1 MPPSLTHEAILAL
14 FRNRP
19 TLAPEVLRDALG
31 VDLPEYDEAR
41 IDSASLTEVTP
52 VPYEADL
59 VVLLVAGEP
68 VLGIVV
74 EVQLDARADKRW
86 TWPYYVAALRLRL
99 KAPALL
105 LVVTPDEAVARSCER
120 PIDLDGR
127 GSILRPHVLG
137 PASVPVVTD
146 LEVAARA
153 PELAVLSALSHGSE
167 DGALEV
173 AFAATRAVASLD
185 DERALFYADLV
196 LMALGS
202 AARKALEELM
212 SARPYEYQSEFARK
226 YFGRGKAEGEAEGL
240 ARGEAEGLARGK
252 AEAILSVLRHRGI
265 AVGPDAEAA
274 IRTCRD
280 EAKLD
285 AWLGLAVTATSVDVL
300 LA

>member
-31 VDLPEYDEAR
+31 VELPRYDEAR

-74 EVQLDARADKRW
+74 EVQLEARADKRW

-99 KAPALL
+99 KAPAML
-105 LVVTPDEAVARSCER
+105 LVVTPDEAVARACER
-120 PIDLDGR
+120 PIDLDGC
-127 GSILRPHVLG
+127 GSVVRPHVLG
-137 PASVPVVTD
+137 PAAVPVVTD
-146 LEVAARA
+146 PEAAARA
-153 PELAVLSALSHGSE
+153 PELAVLSAMSHGSE
-167 DGALEV
+167 EGALDV
-173 AFAATRAVASLD
+173 ALAATSAVASLD

-196 LMALGS
+196 LLALGG

-212 SARPYEYQSEFARK
+212 SARPYEYQSEFAKK
-226 YFGRGKAEGEAEGL
+226 YYGM
-240 ARGEAEGLARGK
+240 GEAEGLARGK

-265 AVGPDAEAA
+265 AVSAEAEAA
-274 IRTCRD
+274 IRACRD

-285 AWLGLAVTATSVDVL
+285 AWLGLAVTVTSVDDL